1 MNTPQIEFTCLRDAI
16 ATNRTTTLDVLVK
29 IVPPQPEAE
38 LKRPQLNLGLVIDRS
53 GSMAGEKLQY
63 ARQAACYAV
72 EQLLP
77 RDRVSVTVYDD
88 TVETIIPSC
97 LAEHK
102 ASLLH
107 RIQRIA
113 PKGCTALHAGWV
125 EGGMQVS
132 QHLNPQH
139 LNRIILLSDGLAN
152 RGETNPDVIA
162 SDVKGLSDRDVSTT
176 TMGVGANYNEDLL
189 EAMANS
195 GDGNYYYIESPE
207 QLPEIFAMEM
217 QGIMALFGR
226 AARLGITPHVGVTVA
241 DVLNDFDV
249 APEGLYKLPNL
260 IKGNPFTAIV
270 RLKIPPQTERVDL
283 CHINLSWENPE
294 TGNREN
300 ISIPLQLPPVSDAQL
315 EEFPFNPE
323 VRQQVAL
330 MMAARAKK
338 EAVQLSDRGDLEN
351 ASKRLQKARQDVL
364 NAPQSP
370 LTEQE
375 AQSLVDLDTDLKQR
389 RMNAFRKR
397 SHYESHSYGRSL
409 RQASHGDYYAQ
420 RGYSQPSKPSGD
432 RLVVLPGDI
441 TTLEVNAIV
450 NASDRAL
457 SGSIGVSAAIHRA
470 AGKELRRAC
479 EQLGMCNPGEAKITP
494 GYNLAAQW
502 IIHTVGPTWFG
513 GQSRESEILAQCYD
527 ACLTLAVQYQCKTIA
542 FPAIST
548 GAKGFPLDYAARIAL
563 KQIRAFL
570 DRETTIEK
578 VSIICFE
585 PNVRQAYRKE
595 IGRE

>member
-1 MNTPQIEFTCLRDAI
+1 MKTPQIKFTCLRDAI
-16 ATNRTTTLDVLVK
+16 STNRTTTLDVLIK
-29 IVPPQPEAE
+29 IVPPQPEE
-38 LKRPQLNLGLVIDRS
+38 QLQRPHLNLGLVIDRS
-53 GSMAGEKLQY
+53 GSMAGGKLRY

-77 RDRVSVTVYDD
+77 RDRVSVTVYDN
-88 TVETIIPSC
+88 TVETIVPSC

-102 ASLLH
+102 VSILK
-107 RIQRIA
+107 RIQSIQT
-113 PKGCTALHAGWV
+113 KGCTALHAGWV

-139 LNRIILLSDGLAN
+139 LNRVILLSDGLAN

-162 SDVKGLSDRDVSTT
+162 SDVKGLSDRGVSTT

-226 AARLGITPHVGVTVA
+226 NVRLEIPPHAGVTVA

-249 APEGLYKLPNL
+249 APEGTYKLPNL
-260 IKGNPFTAIV
+260 IKGNAFTAIV

-283 CHINLSWENPE
+283 CHVNLSWDNPE
-294 TGNREN
+294 TGNREK
-300 ISIPLQLPPVSDAQL
+300 ISVPLQLSPVNDAQL

-338 EAVQLSDRGDLEN
+338 EAVELSDRGDYESS
-351 ASKRLQKARQDVL
+351 SKRLQEARNDVL

-370 LTEQE
+370 LTQQE
-375 AQSLVDLDTDLKQR
+375 AQSLSDLDTDLKQR

-397 SHYESHSYGRSL
+397 SRYESHSYRHSF
-409 RQASHGDYYAQ
+409 RQASHSDYYAQ
-420 RGYSQPSKPSGD
+420 RGYRRTPTPSED
-432 RLVVLPGDI
+432 RLVVVASDI
-441 TTLEVNAIV
+441 TQLKADAIV
-450 NASDRAL
+450 NASDRDL
-457 SGSIGVSAAIHRA
+457 SGNIGVSAAIHRA

-479 EQLGMCNPGEAKITP
+479 QELGLCNPGEAKITP
-494 GYNLAAQW
+494 GYNLPAQW

-513 GQSRESEILAQCYD
+513 GHSREPEILAQCYD
-527 ACLTLAVQYQCKTIA
+527 ACLTLAVQYHCKTIA

-570 DRETTIEK
+570 DRETTIEQ
-578 VSIICFE
+578 VIISCFE
-585 PNVRQAYRKE
+585 PIVYQSYQNA
-595 IGRE
+595 IAS